1 MKKLEALHA
10 ALESRIQEVMEYQIN
25 IDNFARAIAKIDS
38 EYANEPNLVPFREN
52 LTNLLESNKAEQL
65 KAIIIRDV
73 IAEQV
78 AELENSRFTLQKF
91 LFPPYHK

>member
-1 MKKLEALHA
+1 MKKLEALRT

-38 EYANEPNLVPFREN
+38 EYANEPNLVSFREN

-78 AELENSRFTLQKF
+78 AELENSRFSLNRFKRSKTK
-91 LFPPYHK
+91 

>member
-1 MKKLEALHA
+1 MKKLEFLRT

-38 EYANEPNLVPFREN
+38 EYVDEPNLVPFREN

-78 AELENSRFTLQKF
+78 AELENSRFSLNRFRRK
-91 LFPPYHK
+91 Y

>member
-1 MKKLEALHA
+1 MKKLEALRT

-25 IDNFARAIAKIDS
+25 IDNFVRAIAKIDS

-73 IAEQV
+73 IAEQI
-78 AELENSRFTLQKF
+78 AELENSRFSLNRFRRK
-91 LFPPYHK
+91 Y

>member
-1 MKKLEALHA
+1 MKKLESLRT

-38 EYANEPNLVPFREN
+38 EYADEPNLVPFREN
-52 LTNLLESNKAEQL
+52 LTNLLESNKSEQL

-78 AELENSRFTLQKF
+78 AELENSRFLLNRFRRSKTK
-91 LFPPYHK
+91 

>member
-1 MKKLEALHA
+1 MKKLEALRT

-38 EYANEPNLVPFREN
+38 EYADEPNLVPFREN

-78 AELENSRFTLQKF
+78 AELENSRFSLNRSKRSKTK
-91 LFPPYHK
+91 

>member
-1 MKKLEALHA
+1 MKKLEALRT

-38 EYANEPNLVPFREN
+38 EYADEPNLVPFREN

-78 AELENSRFTLQKF
+78 AELENSRFSLNRFTRSKT
-91 LFPPYHK
+91 K